1 MAKQF
6 ITEAARMQKLAGIIP
21 KEPINEAYQWTST
34 VTTLPKEKGVPTV
47 NDLPKEKPYNKQQDI
62 SFRDYFKKD
71 KTKYKQYR
79 QTSDAMRSLADALIS
94 AKNRSLRGSEDP
106 NSRRPKMTQYV
117 IKRSRDFYKDPNQKF
132 AEGDIVKKIGDNKE
146 TVEIRY
152 VVPSLADIHQ
162 QKNPSPEYPIIPI
175 TKDYEKEDI
184 NKPWILTTSFSDR
197 GGIWEPE
204 RKFELVDSSQNFYEK
219 RPYLVTAY
227 FNPDIENP
235 GAEIVAI
242 YKNGEKIK

>member
-6 ITEAARMQKLAGIIP
+6 ITEAARMQKLAGIVQ

-34 VTTLPKEKGVPTV
+34 VTTMPKEKGVSTD
-47 NDLPKEKPYNKQQDI
+47 NDLPKEKPYNKQQYTP
-62 SFRDYFKKD
+62 FRDYFKKN
-71 KTKYKQYR
+71 YKQYR
-79 QTSDAMRSLADALIS
+79 QTSDAMDSLEDALIS

-117 IKRSRDFYKDPNQKF
+117 IKRSRDFYKDSNQKF
-132 AEGDIVKKIGDNKE
+132 AKGDIVKKIGDNKE
-146 TVEIRY
+146 TVRVSYI
-152 VVPSLADIHQ
+152 VPSLADIFQ
-162 QKNPSPEYPIIPI
+162 PKRPSPEYPIIPV

-184 NKPWILTTSFSDR
+184 NKPWMQILTNQ
-197 GGIWEPE
+197 GAIWEPE
-204 RKFELVDSSQNFYEK
+204 SKFELVDSSQNYYE
-219 RPYLVTAY
+219 RHPYLVTAY